1 MKRQKKT
8 FIFICMIFCFGLLF
22 HQPVKAAQME
32 LLPEQ
37 SGLLMEEES
46 QSFPFY
52 VPVKAN
58 VTIAFV
64 GLNDDD
70 DGTYGCYIL
79 GIRDIRNE
87 YVFTQRGEIE
97 YDNKKITTILEPGA
111 YSLDL
116 LCDDLDFEYVFSI
129 RATPFSQIATE
140 SLKRKKKSVSLEK
153 GKACQL
159 KASCKPYYATDSES
173 WKSSRPKV
181 ASVNREGKVTAKSL
195 GQTVITVKKG
205 GLTASCTVTVNS
217 TYIEANKGQTK
228 DLTALL
234 KNVKGYKKASFSSGA
249 KSIANISSGR
259 KLKCFKHGQTKLTV
273 RISGKKY
280 MIKVYVYDH
289 AVLEQKA
296 KSKLRSLLRVPGSLI
311 INKITGSGNFISI
324 DYSAMNGYGG
334 YSRGRFTAWYEKGRM
349 VYIAR

>member
-111 YSLDL
+111 YLR
-116 LCDDLDFEYVFSI
+116 SI
-129 RATPFSQIATE
+129 LR
-140 SLKRKKKSVSLEK
+140 RKKKTPSYNPLHSL
-153 GKACQL
+153 
-159 KASCKPYYATDSES
+159 
-173 WKSSRPKV
+173 
-181 ASVNREGKVTAKSL
+181 
-195 GQTVITVKKG
+195 
-205 GLTASCTVTVNS
+205 
-217 TYIEANKGQTK
+217 
-228 DLTALL
+228 
-234 KNVKGYKKASFSSGA
+234 
-249 KSIANISSGR
+249 
-259 KLKCFKHGQTKLTV
+259 TKL
-273 RISGKKY
+273 SNLLSAPY
-280 MIKVYVYDH
+280 
-289 AVLEQKA
+289 
-296 KSKLRSLLRVPGSLI
+296 SLLYTYCLPSLYR
-311 INKITGSGNFISI
+311 KRSVLLFLP
-324 DYSAMNGYGG
+324 
-334 YSRGRFTAWYEKGRM
+334 
-349 VYIAR
+349 